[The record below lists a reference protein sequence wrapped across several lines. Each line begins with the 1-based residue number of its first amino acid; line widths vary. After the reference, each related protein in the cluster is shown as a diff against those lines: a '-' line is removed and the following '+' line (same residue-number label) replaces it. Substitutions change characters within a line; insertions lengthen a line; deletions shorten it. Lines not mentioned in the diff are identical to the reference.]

1 MTRLFGEE
9 LRKSIEAEKQ
19 RRIETMNRRDEC
31 IANGETDE
39 DDCFMSIRVESQ
51 AIDRCNME
59 LEILK
64 GDGLMD
70 YDAIIDENG
79 EEVSVYCF
87 ENKWRRTTYV
97 GRGVFA
103 SSIRALL
110 KKTGWTQRTIRV
122 PVWVKFEAGSGGGM
136 CAVYTGRYTYVR
148 WHTNMVTGEY
158 VGYPD

>member
-1 MTRLFGEE
+1 MKIFGEE

-19 RRIETMNRRDEC
+19 RYIDTMNRRDER
-31 IANGETDE
+31 IANGEVDE

-64 GDGLMD
+64 GDGLMN

-79 EEVSVYCF
+79 EEVSVHCF

-110 KKTGWTQRTIRV
+110 KKRV
-122 PVWVKFEAGSGGGM
+122 
-136 CAVYTGRYTYVR
+136 GRSARFASLY
-148 WHTNMVTGEY
+148 G
-158 VGYPD
+158 

>member
-19 RRIETMNRRDEC
+19 RLIETMNRRDER

-79 EEVSVYCF
+79 EEVSVYWF

-122 PVWVKFEAGSGGGM
+122 PVWVKFEAG
-136 CAVYTGRYTYVR
+136 
-148 WHTNMVTGEY
+148 
-158 VGYPD
+158 